1 MANLIHDELINGL
14 GEEVVGDDG
23 AEGVAYEGEI
33 VSRRLYLAREMMVP
47 KEWPTGHVSERSWT
61 CPGHVG
67 DDGASGQRSRRRR

>member
-47 KEWPTGHVSERSWT
+47 KEWPTKARSYLGD
-61 CPGHVG
+61 CISPG
-67 DDGASGQRSRRRR
+67 R